1 MTLKYMKIM
10 FYNKRPSGIHKTFL
24 ATAFLPIC
32 DDSVP
37 FGSLQYSR
45 REITAQEWQN
55 VMSYLKWTPY
65 IARYREHKKRI
76 HI

>member
-45 REITAQEWQN
+45 REITAQE
-55 VMSYLKWTPY
+55 
-65 IARYREHKKRI
+65 
-76 HI
+76 